1 MRQPK
6 RDRSGAEGIPRSAA
20 GATRGSEGNP
30 AKRQRRD
37 VGEPKP
43 NNENERL
50 AIQFFTTL
58 SAGDLEGVRALLHEE
73 ATWKTMVKDIPGAG
87 VHAGRTGI
95 VDKFLLPIRGM
106 FKPGNPKLLV
116 DTIASNG
123 PLVIS
128 ETRGEGVF
136 ANGREYANNYCW
148 AFEMKDG
155 KVFAIREY
163 MDSLYVSRVTADL

>member
-1 MRQPK
+1 MTQPK
-6 RDRSGAEGIPRSAA
+6 R
-20 GATRGSEGNP
+20 SEGNP
-30 AKRQRRD
+30 TKRQRRD
-37 VGEPKP
+37 AGQPKP

-50 AIQFFTTL
+50 ALQFFTTL
-58 SAGDLEGVRALLHEE
+58 SSGDLEGVRALLHEE

-87 VHAGRTGI
+87 THVGRSGI
-95 VDKFLLPIRGM
+95 VDKFLMPIRGM
-106 FKPGNPKLLV
+106 FKPGDPKMLI

-128 ETRGEGVF
+128 ETRGYGTF

-163 MDSLYVSRVTADL
+163 MDSLYVSRVTT

>member
-1 MRQPK
+1 MTQ
-6 RDRSGAEGIPRSAA
+6 
-20 GATRGSEGNP
+20 
-30 AKRQRRD
+30 
-37 VGEPKP
+37 PKP

-50 AIQFFTTL
+50 ALQFFTTL
-58 SAGDLEGVRALLHEE
+58 SSGDLEGVRTLLHEE
-73 ATWKTMVKDIPGAG
+73 ATWKTMVQDIPGAG
-87 VHAGRTGI
+87 THVGRSGI
-95 VDKFLLPIRGM
+95 VDKFLMPIRGM
-106 FKPGNPKLLV
+106 FKPGDPKMLI

-128 ETRGEGVF
+128 ETRGHGTF

-163 MDSLYVSRVTADL
+163 MDSLYVSRVTVTETQ